1 MQYYGTPAPSALED
15 GHLTLGKAL
24 TLPRVSGHAAG
35 AETPRAESLVVH
47 YDTTVDS
54 VVSGSTVVDI
64 SGAGNNGTFNGDAT
78 YSSTD
83 RALVFDGTGDYIVN
97 TNASGLPTGDAI
109 FSMSAWIKL
118 QPVASWASGAQ
129 FPNIIS
135 YGSAWAGA
143 KIGAFFVDTNLAL
156 CGTVGAA
163 SARTASGVIIPGTWQ
178 HVVAVKSGTGQIST
192 TTYELYVDGVK
203 LPTPNVSGTNTLS
216 IDSGVSVSIGGGFTG
231 VASDMFTGK
240 ISNPKMWDV
249 ALTADEVAAEYA
261 LGRTGK
267 ALNITDTAV
276 CIGGTVPRAQL
287 DVRGSMTIN
296 GIIKHAMWPAFRV
309 TPNISESIWS
319 NSVGTTNNKS
329 SGHNGS
335 TNGYTE
341 LIPWKNVQYDKTGS
355 YTSSGAGDY
364 KFTAPVSGIYHFH
377 FHCLFGRSSTA
388 SVRLDLFF
396 FKNGGTISHLE
407 MSGDFSST
415 NAYNVGR
422 GTTTNIHL
430 NAGDYI
436 QTYFSGIGGQWSLYT
451 AGGHDTFNVFSGQ
464 LIAAD

>member
-1 MQYYGTPAPSALED
+1 M
-15 GHLTLGKAL
+15 TLI
-24 TLPRVSGHAAG
+24 R
-35 AETPRAESLVVH
+35 
-47 YDTTVDS
+47 
-54 VVSGSTVVDI
+54 
-64 SGAGNNGTFNGDAT
+64 SGANLNG
-78 YSSTD
+78 S
-83 RALVFDGTGDYIVN
+83 
-97 TNASGLPTGDAI
+97 
-109 FSMSAWIKL
+109 
-118 QPVASWASGAQ
+118 
-129 FPNIIS
+129 
-135 YGSAWAGA
+135 
-143 KIGAFFVDTNLAL
+143 
-156 CGTVGAA
+156 
-163 SARTASGVIIPGTWQ
+163 
-178 HVVAVKSGTGQIST
+178 
-192 TTYELYVDGVK
+192 
-203 LPTPNVSGTNTLS
+203 
-216 IDSGVSVSIGGGFTG
+216 
-231 VASDMFTGK
+231 
-240 ISNPKMWDV
+240 ISNFKLYDV

-267 ALNITDTAV
+267 SLNITDTAV

-335 TNGYTE
+335 TNGYME

-388 SVRLDLFF
+388 SARLDLFF
-396 FKNGGTISHLE
+396 LKNGGTISHLE

-436 QTYFSGIGGQWSLYT
+436 QTYFSGIGGQWSVYT
-451 AGGHDTFNVFSGQ
+451 AGGHDTFDVFSGQ